1 MISPRSGDDPQEN
14 EMIWSRDVY
23 VEVLPSAA
31 DSSMPIELVL
41 QTILG
46 DWMAAEFDAARCQ
59 RALVDAMKHHGL
71 DERHFRPEAIERG
84 ERPATEGLLYPKNV
98 GWKLIFTNLPDGS
111 VRLIDID
118 DGALRIFADGVRRAA
133 ESGDAREFTG
143 ACGFLDAPLRA
154 LIEPPHRARVPRWQ
168 RFAGPGIHR
177 REHASLAIQSSTTR
191 VLIDPIYTNASMPC
205 IPEAPLDE
213 QRAWDAILISHG
225 HLDHWHLPSLLHSA
239 GHAPTPIIVP
249 RVPRTSLLT
258 QVDFAAALSL
268 TGLSGRPSGWGERV
282 TVGDIEIEVLP
293 FYGEQPSPRAPGIE
307 PDLRNW
313 GNCYRLD
320 TPEFSVI
327 VLVDSGEDADGRM
340 LDVVRASVA
349 RRGPVDVVLS
359 CLRRLYC
366 PFVEEG
372 LPHYW
377 ATLPFGQLQALH
389 GELEAGRL
397 PSATVGPEGVV
408 EICKAAGARYF
419 LPYANGFAGVGREIP
434 DIGWGN
440 GEPSE
445 ADRLRFMR
453 AAFEAD
459 AARTEVVAWS
469 PGDFASLADRE
480 LRLRTPCA

>member
-1 MISPRSGDDPQEN
+1 
-14 EMIWSRDVY
+14 MIWPRDVY

-31 DSSMPIELVL
+31 SSSMPIELIL

-46 DWMAAEFDAARCQ
+46 DWMAAKLDAAHCQ
-59 RALVDAMKHHGL
+59 RALLDIMQRHDL
-71 DERHFRPEAIERG
+71 DERHFRPEAIARG

-98 GWKLIFTNLPDGS
+98 GWKLIFANLPGGS
-111 VRLIDID
+111 TLLIDID
-118 DGALRIFADGVRRAA
+118 DGTLKIFADGVRRAA
-133 ESGDAREFTG
+133 ESGDARDFTD

-154 LIEPPHRARVPRWQ
+154 LLEPRPRPQVPRWQ

-191 VLIDPIYTNASMPC
+191 VLVDPISMNASMPC
-205 IPEAPLDE
+205 MSEAPLDDD
-213 QRAWDAILISHG
+213 RAWDAILISHG
-225 HLDHWHLPSLLHSA
+225 HLDHWHLPSLLYSA
-239 GHAPTPIIVP
+239 GRASTPIIVP

-268 TGLSGRPSGWGERV
+268 TGQAGRPSGWGERV
-282 TVGDIEIEVLP
+282 TIGDIEIEVLP
-293 FYGEQPSPRAPGIE
+293 FYGEQPSPRAPGAE

-313 GNCYRLD
+313 GNCYRFD
-320 TPEFSVI
+320 TPEFSAM

-340 LDVVRASVA
+340 LDVVRSSVA

-366 PFVEEG
+366 PFVKEG

-377 ATLPFGQLQALH
+377 ATLPFDRLQALY

-397 PSATVGPEGVV
+397 PSASSGVEGVI
-408 EICKAAGARYF
+408 EICRAAGARYF
-419 LPYANGFAGVGREIP
+419 LPYANGFAGVGREIA
-434 DIGWGN
+434 DIGWGS

-445 ADRLRFMR
+445 ADRLAFMR
-453 AAFEAD
+453 AAFEAV
-459 AARTEVVAWS
+459 AARTDAVAWV
-469 PGDFASLADRE
+469 PGDFASFADRD
-480 LRLRTPCA
+480 LRVRTS

>member
-1 MISPRSGDDPQEN
+1 
-14 EMIWSRDVY
+14 MIWTRDVY
-23 VEVLPSAA
+23 VEVIPSAA
-31 DSSMPIELVL
+31 SSSMPIELIL

-46 DWMAAEFDAARCQ
+46 DWLEAKFDAPRCQ
-59 RALVDAMKHHGL
+59 QALVDAMQRHGL

-84 ERPATEGLLYPKNV
+84 ERPATEGLLYPKNK
-98 GWKLIFTNLPDGS
+98 GWKLIFANLPDGS

-118 DGALRIFADGVRRAA
+118 DGALTSFADGVRRAA
-133 ESGDAREFTG
+133 ESGDARDFTG

-154 LIEPPHRARVPRWQ
+154 MIEPRPGARVPGWR

-177 REHASLAIQSSTTR
+177 REHASLVIQSSTTR

-205 IPEAPLDE
+205 MPEAPLDDD
-213 QRAWDAILISHG
+213 RAWDAILISHG
-225 HLDHWHLPSLLHSA
+225 HLDHWHLPSLLCSA
-239 GHAPTPIIVP
+239 GRAQAPILVP

-258 QVDFAAALSL
+258 QVDFATALSL
-268 TGLSGRPSGWGERV
+268 TGLSGRSSRWGDRV
-282 TVGDIEIEVLP
+282 TIGDIEIEVLP
-293 FYGEQPSPRAPGIE
+293 FYGEQPSPRAPGVE

-327 VLVDSGEDADGRM
+327 VLADSGEDADGCM

-359 CLRRLYC
+359 CLRRLDC
-366 PFVEEG
+366 PFVKEG

-377 ATLPFGQLQALH
+377 ATLPFGQLQALYD
-389 GELEAGRL
+389 EREAGRL
-397 PSATVGPEGVV
+397 PSASAGAEGAI

-434 DIGWGN
+434 DIGWGS

-445 ADRLRFMR
+445 ADRLAFMR

-459 AARTEVVAWS
+459 AARAEVVAWT
-469 PGDFASLADRE
+469 PGDFASFADRE
-480 LRLRTPCA
+480 LRVRRP